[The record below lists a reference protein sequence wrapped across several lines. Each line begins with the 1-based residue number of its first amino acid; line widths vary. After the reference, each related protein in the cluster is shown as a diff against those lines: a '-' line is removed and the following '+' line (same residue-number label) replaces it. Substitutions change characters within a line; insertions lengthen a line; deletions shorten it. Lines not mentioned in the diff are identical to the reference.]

1 MVDAKSAGPALLVI
15 AAVSNAGSA
24 KCALA
29 TIDIVATA
37 THKALKNQRPGREA
51 LPPRKKAPRLR
62 AGRAARV
69 GGKGWTGVSEAAL
82 SESARLA
89 WAGYS
94 GLRTSMMR
102 SMISSS

>member
-1 MVDAKSAGPALLVI
+1 MPVI

-29 TIDIVATA
+29 TIDIVAMA
-37 THKALKNQRPGREA
+37 THKALKNQRAGREP

-69 GGKGWTGVSEAAL
+69 GGKGWADGNEAAVSE
-82 SESARLA
+82 SSGPA
-89 WAGYS
+89 WAGCPK
-94 GLRTSMMR
+94 LRSSMIL